1 MRKSTLLGGV
11 ALGVTLALGLG
22 AAAQAQDL
30 TVAWKGAPE
39 FTNDD
44 VKFKVRG
51 RIYTDYVFQEIDGE
65 YDPLTNLS
73 GTGDYNT
80 RNGRLRT
87 ARLGVEGQWNTQ
99 WAYKAEINFVAG
111 NTVQWEDLILE
122 YKPNDTTS
130 IMIGNFKTVSLE
142 NITSSRYITMME
154 RGAFN
159 DVLDIGRVLNVAA
172 KVNGINWT
180 AMLAANGDSV
190 NTADIAGEERLGWS
204 FRGTFAPIDTD
215 TTKLHLGVWAR
226 GRDFGDEGMPANALT
241 GQPAGGSEAGRYR
254 LRNNTNVGD
263 RYIDSGSNF
272 AESDLM
278 FAVEAAWVYNS
289 FSVQGEYAHVE
300 ADKRCFA
307 VAPGAV
313 NPCSQGADQGDV
325 DAYYVTASWFPTGEM
340 RRYEANR
347 GEFNRT
353 RILNPVTAGGTGAVE
368 LAVRYDNVDLSGLQ
382 TVRRFTGPGGPV
394 DVLGPVDRGGE
405 YQAITLGA
413 NWYPFPYVR
422 FMANYTMAEN
432 DNPQIVNPLTLVAGP
447 DRDVDVDTLQFRAQ
461 FDF

>member
-65 YDPLTNLS
+65 YDPVTNVG

-87 ARLGVEGQWNTQ
+87 ARLGVEGQWNSQ
-99 WAYKAEINFVAG
+99 WAYKAEVNFVAG
-111 NTVQWEDLILE
+111 NTVQWDDLILE

-142 NITSSRYITMME
+142 NIGSSRYNTFME

-172 KVNGINWT
+172 KMNGINWT
-180 AMLAANGDSV
+180 LMAAVSGDSL

-204 FRGTFAPIDTD
+204 IRGTYAPIDTD
-215 TTKLHLGVWAR
+215 TTKLHLGLWVR
-226 GRDFGDEGMPANALT
+226 GRDFGDEGLPAKRPGSTTASRCRANTRTSKPTSAASSSRRAPSIPARKARIKAKST
-241 GQPAGGSEAGRYR
+241 PTTSRPAGSRPAKC
-254 LRNNTNVGD
+254 
-263 RYIDSGSNF
+263 
-272 AESDLM
+272 
-278 FAVEAAWVYNS
+278 AVTKPTAAS
-289 FSVQGEYAHVE
+289 S
-300 ADKRCFA
+300 
-307 VAPGAV
+307 
-313 NPCSQGADQGDV
+313 
-325 DAYYVTASWFPTGEM
+325 TA
-340 RRYEANR
+340 
-347 GEFNRT
+347 
-353 RILNPVTAGGTGAVE
+353 
-368 LAVRYDNVDLSGLQ
+368 
-382 TVRRFTGPGGPV
+382 
-394 DVLGPVDRGGE
+394 
-405 YQAITLGA
+405 
-413 NWYPFPYVR
+413 
-422 FMANYTMAEN
+422 
-432 DNPQIVNPLTLVAGP
+432 
-447 DRDVDVDTLQFRAQ
+447 RAS
-461 FDF
+461 